1 MKAVLAKTINHP
13 IKKKQNTFHDS
24 PLSLL
29 CILLTGHLAHTSL
42 AYFLKN
48 LVMAVG
54 RADHEIPL
62 TVKYSYAQG
71 YA

>member
-1 MKAVLAKTINHP
+1 M
-13 IKKKQNTFHDS
+13 
-24 PLSLL
+24 
-29 CILLTGHLAHTSL
+29 LLTGHLAHTSL

-62 TVKYSYAQG
+62 TVKYSCAQG
-71 YA
+71 YAWRGFMATARNTCDNWAWSPGEKKPLT